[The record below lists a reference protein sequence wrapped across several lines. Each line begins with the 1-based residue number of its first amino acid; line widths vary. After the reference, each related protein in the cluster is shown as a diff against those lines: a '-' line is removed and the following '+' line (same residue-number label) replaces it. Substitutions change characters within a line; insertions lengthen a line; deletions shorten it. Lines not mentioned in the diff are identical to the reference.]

1 MKTRFITTLMC
12 SALVS
17 IMAATGLANADP
29 IGRYE
34 CNIVGIGNPEP
45 LGDRAGHGLV
55 SYQFSCYGVEGI
67 LKGAVYS
74 AVHVSEWEGQQ
85 GNFLLAGGVH
95 RIAGGFAVTQMTE
108 GAATVIMKD
117 GKPAG
122 VTGSGKA
129 VFELGSGSLA
139 ALSGKAVKFTSKST
153 GVNRFEL
160 DFAD

>member
-1 MKTRFITTLMC
+1 MKNRFTATLMC

-17 IMAATGLANADP
+17 LVAMGSAYADS

-34 CNIVGIGNPEP
+34 CSIVGIGSPEP

-55 SYQFSCYGVEGI
+55 SYQFSCYGVDGT

-74 AVHVSEWEGQQ
+74 AVHVSEWDGPQ

-95 RIAGGFAVTQMTE
+95 RVAGGFAVTQMME
-108 GAATVIMKD
+108 GTASVIMRD

-129 VFELGSGSLA
+129 VFKLGSGSLA
-139 ALSGKAVKFTSKST
+139 ALSGKAAKFTSKST
-153 GVNRFEL
+153 GANRFEL
-160 DFAD
+160 EFAD